1 LSSERKPPA
10 RLPRPTDGQP
20 VVVVVGGG
28 FGGLEFCKRFRG
40 DAHVVLIDRQ
50 NHHLFQPLLYQVAM
64 AGLSAPDIAGPIR
77 SVLSTHRR
85 VSTHMGEVSA
95 VDLAARTVTAADVEI
110 EWDWLVLA
118 VGGVTSYFGR
128 DEWSSHALGLKTLDD
143 ALRIRSHILTSFER
157 AENEPDTDEI
167 RRLMTIVVVG
177 GGPTGVELAGAMAE
191 LAHRVF
197 RKDFRHIDPSQSRV
211 VLVEATDRILGT
223 FTPGLSASAKR
234 QLEDLDVEVRL
245 ESRVLDVRDDG
256 VRIAGP
262 LGVETIETRNILWG
276 AGVAGHPLLRSVEP
290 EIELDRVGRAVVL
303 PDLSIPGHPRAF
315 VIGDAA
321 AVQQDG
327 EPVPALAPAAI
338 QMGRYVAKIIRG
350 ELQEEPAPPE
360 ARPVFNYA
368 DKGIMATIGRRR
380 AIAMSGPIRATGF
393 IAWLMWLFVHLMTLV
408 GFRNRAA
415 VFFEWTWQYLTYQR
429 GARIITTPEGRK
441 TE

>member
-1 LSSERKPPA
+1 
-10 RLPRPTDGQP
+10 

-28 FGGLEFCKRFRG
+28 FGGLEVCKRFRG
-40 DAHVVLIDRQ
+40 NAHVILIDRQ

-64 AGLSAPDIAGPIR
+64 AGLSAPDVAAPIR
-77 SVLSTHRR
+77 SVLSRYAR
-85 VSTHMGEVSA
+85 VSTHMAEVRA
-95 VDLAARTVTAADVEI
+95 VNLATRTVTAGEVEI

-128 DEWSSHALGLKTLDD
+128 DDWRAYAPGLKTLDD
-143 ALRIRSHILTSFER
+143 ALGIRSHILTSFER
-157 AENEPDTDEI
+157 AENEPDPDER

-177 GGPTGVELAGAMAE
+177 GGPTGVELAGAMSE

-197 RKDFRHIDPSQSRV
+197 RRDFRAIDPSQSRV
-211 VLVEATDRILGT
+211 VLVEATDRILGA

-234 QLEDLDVEVRL
+234 QLEDLGVEVRL
-245 ESRVLDVRDDG
+245 ESRVLDVREDG

-262 LGVETIETRNILWG
+262 LGVETIETRNVLWG
-276 AGVAGHPLLRSVEP
+276 AGVAGHPLLRSIVP
-290 EIELDRVGRAVVL
+290 EIELDPGGRAVVL
-303 PDLSIPGHPRAF
+303 PDLSLPGHPRAF

-321 AVQQDG
+321 LVEGDG
-327 EPVPALAPAAI
+327 GPVPGVAPAAI
-338 QMGRYVAKIIRG
+338 QMGRYLAKVIER
-350 ELQEEPAPPE
+350 ELKQDPAETATPE
-360 ARPVFNYA
+360 KRPAFAYR

-380 AIAMSGPIRATGF
+380 AIAMSGPIRASGF

-408 GFRNRAA
+408 GFRNRLA

-429 GARIITTPEGRK
+429 GARIITKPEAVQPSDGP